1 MYMTL
6 FNSMTTK
13 LAMWFNPIHRPSY
26 YEKALRDRF
35 GHYASHPDFEDALK
49 DALAFLPIIDNDYA
63 NMQNEQ

>member
-1 MYMTL
+1 
-6 FNSMTTK
+6 
-13 LAMWFNPIHRPSY
+13 MWFNPIHRPSY

-49 DALAFLPIIDNDYA
+49 DALAFLSIIDNDYA